1 MHDSIHPHP
10 PAGCGC
16 CTAQDFEGENSA
28 YDVLGLEAGASQSEI
43 KKAYRKLSMEHHP
56 DKNPQDPEGAA
67 ERMANINNA
76 YEKLNEISK
85 RRDEKAAGTGAGSKR
100 SRDEKAKRYR
110 GEK

>member
-1 MHDSIHPHP
+1 
-10 PAGCGC
+10 
-16 CTAQDFEGENSA
+16 
-28 YDVLGLEAGASQSEI
+28 VLGLEAGASPSEI
-43 KKAYRKLSMEHHP
+43 TKAYRKLSMEHPP